1 MGGLTPVPVVLVFCC
16 IFLEGTVVMDNGK
29 NVYEVS
35 EAIENQKP
43 DIPDGWAYDIYKV
56 EGAEWIVAYS
66 SSSETKILYVDGVRA
81 SESEGDKFS
90 FEVHG
95 ESVDVERRLGYGF
108 YELDIVRAGESIAS
122 VKPKR
127 TKIKGKKANI
137 MIAVYMLFAL
147 WAWFNFKDTLIG

>member
-1 MGGLTPVPVVLVFCC
+1 MACTSKEYLSPVSEGKVF
-16 IFLEGTVVMDNGK
+16 MDNEK

-35 EAIENQKP
+35 EVVGNQQP

-56 EGAEWIVAYS
+56 EGYEWIVAYS
-66 SSSETKILYVDGVRA
+66 SSSENKILYVDGVRV
-81 SESEGDKFS
+81 SESMGDKFS
-90 FEVHG
+90 FEIHG
-95 ESVDVERRLGYGF
+95 ESVDVIRRLGYGY
-108 YELDIVRAGESIAS
+108 YELDIVRGGDSIAS

-127 TKIKGKKANI
+127 TKVKGKKANI